1 MLTVPNIKLTAFCIQ
16 VTKGLARKYGFTW
29 FCMRKLQFKCSA
41 AFYTSYLTITPK
53 GNSTVSIYMHMLH
66 SPGKRSWCCRSIQ
79 SPCVNDLI
87 PWGGGG
93 QRGRE
98 GGNNRKGEMEV
109 RWGDRGGFQIQ
120 QWFMGIFL
128 PQTVNAHLGYI
139 KARQMRSPWQGGEIK
154 HGSLCLRVRWQALNG
169 VTGWSRPLSRPAGSS
184 VFVGDRSQSGWH
196 RQLVTHGGAPPG
208 LARAS
213 QSDAPS
219 IKTDQTRCYQRRPCE
234 CEAWLEG
241 VTAKATVQQCQT
253 HIYWN

>member
-1 MLTVPNIKLTAFCIQ
+1 MLTMLTVPNIKLTAFCIQ

-79 SPCVNDLI
+79 SLCVNDLI
-87 PWGGGG
+87 PRGGGG

-139 KARQMRSPWQGGEIK
+139 KAWQMRSP
-154 HGSLCLRVRWQALNG
+154 
-169 VTGWSRPLSRPAGSS
+169 
-184 VFVGDRSQSGWH
+184 
-196 RQLVTHGGAPPG
+196 
-208 LARAS
+208 
-213 QSDAPS
+213 
-219 IKTDQTRCYQRRPCE
+219 
-234 CEAWLEG
+234 
-241 VTAKATVQQCQT
+241 
-253 HIYWN
+253 